1 MAFENAQQMIPKIQ
15 AFFADQ
21 PIKRAW
27 LFGSYSRGEER
38 PDSDVDIL
46 VEYENSDEISLF
58 AISRMMSSLKKILNR
73 KVDLVEEGCVLP
85 FAVDS
90 VYKDRILIYEGK
102 KSNITLNV
110 KNNYIV

>member
-1 MAFENAQQMIPKIQ
+1 M
-15 AFFADQ
+15 
-21 PIKRAW
+21 
-27 LFGSYSRGEER
+27 FGSYSRGEER

-102 KSNITLNV
+102 KSNITMNV

>member
-1 MAFENAQQMIPKIQ
+1 MIPKIQ

-21 PIKRAW
+21 PIQSAW
-27 LFGSYSRGEER
+27 LFGSYSRGEEG

-58 AISRMMSSLKKILNR
+58 AISSMMNSLKKILNR

-85 FAVDS
+85 FAVC
-90 VYKDRILIYEGK
+90 RR
-102 KSNITLNV
+102 
-110 KNNYIV
+110 